1 MSLNQLTSLKQL
13 NEKDLIVD
21 RIFLVKDKNYG
32 VGKNGRSFLSLLAGD
47 KTGQIDCRVWDN
59 VESLNSVFEIGDL
72 IKIKGMIQ
80 IYNQRRQLV
89 VHKIENAN
97 SLGLNKEDYVI
108 ESAALDTQALFAQL
122 HSYIQKIESSY
133 IRQLCFDCL
142 SDEEIKKLILVSS
155 AAKTIHHAER
165 GGLLSHIVSICK
177 IMDFM
182 GTHYKDLNKDLL
194 IFGAL
199 FHDLGKIW
207 ELEINSLNQVTYT
220 QKGQLL
226 GHIYLSCELIEK
238 KTQKILGFPDDL
250 KTILKHIVLSHHGK
264 IEYGSPKLPMFPE
277 AMMVAMI
284 DELDSKMDQMGTFI
298 KSEQQSGE
306 SWSRYHENLERYF
319 YISELKGKWL

>member
-1 MSLNQLTSLKQL
+1 MSTNQTMSLKHL

-21 RIFLVKDKNYG
+21 RFFLVKDKNYG
-32 VGKNGRSFLSLLAGD
+32 VGKNGRSFLSLLAAD

-59 VESLNSVFEIGDL
+59 VDALNLVFEIGDL
-72 IKIKGMIQ
+72 VKIKGIVQ
-80 IYNQRRQLV
+80 IYNQRRQLII
-89 VHKIENAN
+89 HKIENAN
-97 SLGLNKEDYVI
+97 SLGLNKEDFILVS
-108 ESAALDTQALFAQL
+108 ESLDTQALFAQL

-142 SDEEIKKLILVSS
+142 NDDDIKKLILVSS
-155 AAKTIHHAER
+155 AAKSIHHAER
-165 GGLLSHIVSICK
+165 GGLLSHIISICK
-177 IMDFM
+177 IMDFL
-182 GTHYKDLNKDLL
+182 GSHYKALNKDLL

-199 FHDLGKIW
+199 FHDFGKIW
-207 ELEINSLNQVTYT
+207 ELEINSLNQVSYT

-238 KTQKILGFPDDL
+238 KTQKILGFPDEL

-277 AMMVAMI
+277 AVLVAMI
-284 DELDSKMDQMGTFI
+284 DELDSKMDQIGTFVR
-298 KSEQQSGE
+298 SEQQSGE